1 MPGVILPQKKK
12 KRVTHRLWEKFLNTN
27 SFLYFSSIKT
37 SLEMNSH
44 SNILQTVA
52 KRRANKNQSSPLEL
66 LVVLIYGQ
74 ETHIN
79 LSFLMR
85 LKQKL

>member
-1 MPGVILPQKKK
+1 
-12 KRVTHRLWEKFLNTN
+12 
-27 SFLYFSSIKT
+27 
-37 SLEMNSH
+37 MNSY

-52 KRRANKNQSSPLEL
+52 KRREREREKKRNQSSPLEL

-79 LSFLMR
+79 LSFLMW